1 MNSSEAPFMNETLA
15 GAEEVARHRNRKP
28 HRARRSVLF
37 QGPPSLMRGIRRS
50 SGSRCSIPSKNS
62 PEAPSLDETLLYPE
76 ERRVWEASDPLD
88 DLGSLETLASDGWRI
103 GWEMAQEMEM
113 GFSQDETWIGM
124 EFQWNKHVSARHQVR
139 LSPRPL
145 RVRSRPVT
153 RESLLS
159 HLPCSFFGTKKSA
172 VLSLRSHSRRP
183 PRSLPPLP
191 APLPPIYTAVTAS
204 DDWKPTWIGVVRIA
218 QTRCYKPKADPPSLF
233 LLLLRSSED
242 HYDLRRF
249 GVDTDRK

>member
-1 MNSSEAPFMNETLA
+1 MNSSEAPFMNERLA

-113 GFSQDETWIGM
+113 GFS
-124 EFQWNKHVSARHQVR
+124 
-139 LSPRPL
+139 
-145 RVRSRPVT
+145 
-153 RESLLS
+153 
-159 HLPCSFFGTKKSA
+159 
-172 VLSLRSHSRRP
+172 
-183 PRSLPPLP
+183 
-191 APLPPIYTAVTAS
+191 
-204 DDWKPTWIGVVRIA
+204 
-218 QTRCYKPKADPPSLF
+218 
-233 LLLLRSSED
+233 
-242 HYDLRRF
+242 
-249 GVDTDRK
+249 

>member
-1 MNSSEAPFMNETLA
+1 MNSSEAPFMNERLA

-76 ERRVWEASDPLD
+76 ERRAWEASDPLD

-113 GFSQDETWIGM
+113 GF
-124 EFQWNKHVSARHQVR
+124 N
-139 LSPRPL
+139 
-145 RVRSRPVT
+145 
-153 RESLLS
+153 
-159 HLPCSFFGTKKSA
+159 
-172 VLSLRSHSRRP
+172 
-183 PRSLPPLP
+183 
-191 APLPPIYTAVTAS
+191 
-204 DDWKPTWIGVVRIA
+204 
-218 QTRCYKPKADPPSLF
+218 PPSLF
-233 LLLLRSSED
+233 LLLLRSLED

-249 GVDTDRK
+249 GVDTDRKANGGSSGGGVFLSIGEWRSVFLSWYRSLFLPPLPLPPLPVHRSLPALSTSQSPSSSLFPLSLQLPLP